1 MKYFKVVIKN
11 AYIQYVMA
19 LNEEDAKSI
28 VLKDPS
34 AKWVISIKEIK

>member
-1 MKYFKVVIKN
+1 MKYFKVVTKN

-19 LNEEDAKSI
+19 LNEDDAKNI
-28 VLKDPS
+28 VLKNSP